1 MVYETDENL
10 NPDLRK
16 WGCAFLSLAHYQ
28 ADLTD
33 FELDSIAER
42 CKAAGILDEED
53 AVQDWQKL
61 VDVFGFNLVYRNGHF
76 PDGTPIDSSTYLIG
90 EWSFGNTT
98 HFVVMDGHGVDK
110 TNVSYD
116 PIEGGSNTVAK
127 GSFISY
133 RIFDII
139 SKEEEA

>member
-1 MVYETDENL
+1 
-10 NPDLRK
+10 
-16 WGCAFLSLAHYQ
+16 
-28 ADLTD
+28 
-33 FELDSIAER
+33 
-42 CKAAGILDEED
+42 
-53 AVQDWQKL
+53 
-61 VDVFGFNLVYRNGHF
+61 
-76 PDGTPIDSSTYLIG
+76 
-90 EWSFGNTT
+90 
-98 HFVVMDGHGVDK
+98 MDGHGVDK